1 MDHVTKI
8 TLIPSTKGMPMLKI
22 DNYLYYKRQERRNGD
37 IYWTC
42 KHARKHACPA
52 AVTTIGFTNNVR
64 SMNIR
69 HVGHGAE
76 TTVDLIIINKI
87 ATVKR

>member
-8 TLIPSTKGMPMLKI
+8 TLIPSTKGMPMLNI
-22 DNYLYYKRQERRNGD
+22 YNYLYYKRQERRNGD

-42 KHARKHACPA
+42 KHARKHGCPA
-52 AVTTIGFTNNVR
+52 AVTTIGFTNSVR

-76 TTVDLIIINKI
+76 
-87 ATVKR
+87 KRK